1 MIDSASSHGRNGLSM
16 REAPAAAPA
25 SRNVPNGRQ
34 QLTAATRLPSAAID
48 DTRGPRA
55 CAMSRFLHNLRA
67 LALGAMN
74 YNKIVATDTR
84 LELAIS
90 KLNEVRY
97 EIPKVIVGQQDV
109 VEGVIICLIASGHVL
124 LEGVPGL
131 GKTTLLRTM
140 ARALQLKYSRIQFTP
155 DLMPADIVGSMIME
169 TSDRGSKSLR
179 FQPGPIFANLVLAD
193 EINRATPKTQSALLE
208 AMQERTVTSGNT
220 THELEAPFLVMATQN
235 PIEMEG
241 TYPLPEAQLDRFL
254 MKILVRY
261 PSREELNRIVE
272 RTIQTTE
279 EQVNPVMDRDA
290 ILEVKSVC
298 REVLVAPHVQEFAIQ
313 LVMATQP
320 EQTEAHE
327 LSKKY
332 IRYGSSPRGAQ
343 ALVECGRV
351 RALMRGRYHLSI
363 EDIDAVASAVLR
375 HRIILNF
382 DAHADGQTAD
392 TILTAIIRGVS
403 AHASAA

>member
-1 MIDSASSHGRNGLSM
+1 L
-16 REAPAAAPA
+16 
-25 SRNVPNGRQ
+25 
-34 QLTAATRLPSAAID
+34 
-48 DTRGPRA
+48 
-55 CAMSRFLHNLRA
+55 
-67 LALGAMN
+67 N
-74 YNKIVATDTR
+74 YNKVVATDAR
-84 LELAIS
+84 LEQAVS
-90 KLNEVRY
+90 RLNEVRN
-97 EIPKVIVGQQDV
+97 EIAKVIVGQQDV
-109 VEGVIICLIASGHVL
+109 VEGVLICLIASGHVL

-155 DLMPADIVGSMIME
+155 DLMPADIVGSMIIE
-169 TSDRGSKSLR
+169 TNDRGSKSLR

-208 AMQERTVTSGNT
+208 AMQERTVTSGTT
-220 THELEAPFLVMATQN
+220 THELDAPFLVMATQN

-254 MKILVRY
+254 MKILVQY

-272 RTIQTTE
+272 RTIQNRE
-279 EQVNPVMDRDA
+279 EQVRAVLDRDA
-290 ILEVKSVC
+290 ILEVRAVC
-298 REVLVAPHVQEFAIQ
+298 RDVLVAPHVQETAIQ

-320 EQTEAHE
+320 DHPEAHD
-327 LSKKY
+327 LAKKF

-351 RALMRGRYHLSI
+351 RALMRGRYHLSA
-363 EDIDAVASAVLR
+363 EDVEAVAAAVLR
-375 HRIILNF
+375 HRVILNF
-382 DAHADGQTAD
+382 DAHADGQTPD
-392 TILTAIIRGVS
+392 TILNTIIRGVS

>member
-1 MIDSASSHGRNGLSM
+1 
-16 REAPAAAPA
+16 
-25 SRNVPNGRQ
+25 VPPESTL
-34 QLTAATRLPSAAID
+34 QLATRHLDQVRQEIA
-48 DTRGPRA
+48 
-55 CAMSRFLHNLRA
+55 
-67 LALGAMN
+67 
-74 YNKIVATDTR
+74 KI
-84 LELAIS
+84 
-90 KLNEVRY
+90 
-97 EIPKVIVGQQDV
+97 IVGQQDV
-109 VEGVIICLIASGHVL
+109 VDGVLICLLAGGHVL

-131 GKTTLLRTM
+131 GKTTLLRTLG
-140 ARALQLKYSRIQFTP
+140 RVLHLKYSRIQFTP

-169 TSDRGSKSLR
+169 TDERGAKGLR

-254 MKILVRY
+254 MKILVLY
-261 PSREELNRIVE
+261 PSRQDLNRIVE
-272 RTIQTTE
+272 RTIHRDE
-279 EQVNPVMDRDA
+279 MSLEQVVDRDA
-290 ILEVKSVC
+290 IMQLKAAC
-298 REVLVAPHVQEFAIQ
+298 RDVLVAGHVQDFAID

-320 EQTEAHE
+320 GTPYAHE
-327 LSKKY
+327 LANKY

-351 RALMRGRYHLSI
+351 LALMQGRLNLSCDDVRQI
-363 EDIDAVASAVLR
+363 APAVLR

-382 DAHADGQTAD
+382 DAHADGQTPE
-392 TILTAIIRGVS
+392 TILTRVIESVT
-403 AHASAA
+403 AAAAAVK